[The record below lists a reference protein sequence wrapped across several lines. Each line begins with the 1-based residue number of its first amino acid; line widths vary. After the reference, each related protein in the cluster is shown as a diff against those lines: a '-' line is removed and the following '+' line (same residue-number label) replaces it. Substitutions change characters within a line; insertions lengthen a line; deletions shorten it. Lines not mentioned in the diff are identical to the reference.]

1 MAVKDVVQQ
10 AKNSRLGKAIRNLSS
25 DARTVAQ
32 PYAQS
37 FAQAP
42 QQMGRGVGGAI
53 RAPFDMYFNSRNAQI
68 DNSVSDTLRAQEQR
82 FMSQGNYSAARDRS
96 QLVAGIQDHIAD
108 RQITMGQQMNKDRN
122 DAAFGTA
129 GTVLQLLGA
138 KGIGLGGFAG
148 ATAVT
153 GGLGYGIT
161 RVMGGS
167 NDEALAAAGTGA
179 GKAMQYRGIN
189 KVSDKFFTNPL
200 MRGVGQQGNMPVR
213 VGFGAGVNALA
224 NIGEDQVVTRVNEGR
239 EPTGQEIAQSGAVGA
254 VMGGFSQGVATR
266 QYTKQIEENQRRLVD
281 LANQAVKNNKN
292 RLLQSEAGKALK
304 KSIND
309 YMNNFD
315 EPVSKL
321 KRKIGIQ
328 PASVIKRMYNDLE
341 KTGKVAQ
348 ADIED
353 VRKFW
358 GSYSS
363 SPKLAYHMTNEEIVT
378 DLYRHARGTLSQ
390 GGFVGKIDDTGK
402 LQFDGNYQRGDIKT
416 LQTRLDELLGTK
428 SFNFSGK
435 WQAELPARQ
444 LAVKQ
449 IESYAEQGDEDA
461 IKYLSEIRFVEDQLA
476 NAQIARTQP
485 KGTSQPTPLKTEAQK
500 YGSVEEFIKARK
512 YNVYHGSD
520 TNIEK
525 FDLSKAGSNTDS
537 GMYGKGIYFSSSRD
551 EASTYARKTGNVS
564 EYYLDLKNP
573 YVINNKSD
581 IPEITVPNKTL
592 EDIKNGAKNYSNS
605 FTKYLQDRGYDGV
618 IDNVRKNT
626 QYVVFNPDQI
636 NTKSQLTDIYNQAK
650 GTSQPDPLVEKAREY
665 KTNHVDGGVKNVEGT
680 PVKIND
686 NLDTFIHKDENNNW
700 VVSESSTGRSLSGGG
715 YPTQKHAIDAT
726 KAMIDDVGIDGVK
739 AKIDELTQAK
749 STPATGIQEGT
760 TLTSLQPETGKSS
773 RTKIATQETQKS
785 KLQTFRGKPIEPT
798 GLGIQAKKAGK
809 GLVVKTESDAS
820 SKIIISHDKKYAF
833 NINKQKLQLNE
844 AQSKELDS
852 VVEVMRPVLEGN
864 KGKTLT
870 KQEIINGGRKAQVLV
885 EVVGRDEAKQFSE
898 SLQASRNLLRSEQA
912 QVGIT
917 PKFLE
922 QLEVV
927 SSVAADTGRRL
938 QAFNIGAEDITIK
951 EKLLQD
957 ILKTGADID
966 DILKAGKE
974 VDWNNAK
981 EVTDF
986 YRKFKPATL
995 ADKLDEFRYTNMLSS
1010 PNTHINNVFSN
1021 FLQTAIL
1028 APVEKTV
1035 RGGVDFAQSKL
1046 TGKEQEYFARQGVD
1060 YARGYWKALPEAFD
1074 NFKKTLAGNE
1084 GLTRKPDIEFIPTST
1099 SKLRQIYTFPLQAL
1113 EASDQFFRTLV
1124 KGGEIESLKTEGITG
1139 AKASKIA
1146 EQQADYRTFRQ
1157 AFDPDGKLGQNYVLK
1172 VFDKWNVA
1180 INRLRNV
1187 PGGKWLVPFFQ
1198 TPANIFKQG
1207 IEYSPLGLFT
1217 IHQSREPATQMA
1229 KTIIGSTVF
1238 TGAYAMASSGLTT
1251 WDTPTNATEKAEFYA
1266 AGLQP
1271 YSMKIGGIWV
1281 SYSKIGPLAYPIAM
1295 ASALKWAQDNG
1306 GDNDA
1311 LTTMGTAFSGTLGF
1325 FADQSYVRGIGD
1337 IIDALRG
1344 DEYKQARGL
1353 SNIPAQMIPYR
1364 SFMGWVARQVDTVRR
1379 KSSGGKVPE
1388 QIGKSI
1394 VSQIPFA
1401 SQSLE
1406 AHQTPFGEESLRQFP
1421 TINAFSPLSISKENP
1436 KEKEYY
1442 DARQKLRNQNKEV
1455 KKVLDKIEAGE
1466 GATLKINTDGML
1478 AKQVASLTKKKV
1490 EAGIEV
1496 TQQELETA
1504 YLSQPLTMPKSNRY
1518 EKSRRDTELYSSLST
1533 IDKNEYLTEQ
1543 QKTVLKDVVASE
1555 LGKTPRDL
1563 QIYSVAK
1570 EDNNSKTMYAYDQ
1583 IDKSKSFDDT
1593 MRYLV
1598 NGRKP
1603 VNGKILVSDGVIDN
1617 LVADGVIPY
1626 ALGKDIKEIDLNEDG
1641 TRKGKIKSRKGGRSG
1656 GGSKKSNAAQ
1666 LKAFNDLGEDLKKIK
1681 IGTSKIRTTQ
1691 SQQIN
1696 TKGLTFSGR

>member
-1 MAVKDVVQQ
+1 MAVKDLVQQ
-10 AKNSRLGKAIRNLSS
+10 AKNSRLGKAISNLTSG
-25 DARTVAQ
+25 ARTVAQ

-37 FAQAP
+37 FSQSA
-42 QQMGRGVGGAI
+42 QQMGSGVGGAI

-68 DNSVSDTLRAQEQR
+68 DNSVADTLRSQEQR

-96 QLVAGIQDHIAD
+96 QLIAGIQERIAD
-108 RQITMGQQMNKDRN
+108 RQITMGQQMNKDRT
-122 DAAFGTA
+122 DAALGTA
-129 GTVLQLLGA
+129 GTALQLFGA
-138 KGIGLGGFAG
+138 KGIGVGGFAG

-161 RVMGGS
+161 RAMGGS

-179 GKAMQYRGIN
+179 GKALQYRGIN

-200 MRGVGQQGNMPVR
+200 MSRLGQQGNMPVR
-213 VGFGAGVNALA
+213 VGFGAGVNAFA
-224 NIGEDQVVTRVNEGR
+224 NIGEDEVLTRVNEGR
-239 EPTGQEIAQSGAVGA
+239 APTTQERVTSGAAGA

-266 QYTKQIEENQRRLVD
+266 QYTKQIEENQRQLVN
-281 LANQAVKNNKN
+281 LADQAVKNNK
-292 RLLQSEAGKALK
+292 ADKALK

-309 YMNNFD
+309 YMNNYD

-328 PASVIKRMYNDLE
+328 PASVIERMYNDLK
-341 KTGKVAQ
+341 KTGKVNE
-348 ADIED
+348 ADVAD

-358 GSYSS
+358 ESYAS

-378 DLYRHARGTLSQ
+378 DLHRHARGTLSQ

-444 LAVKQ
+444 LAVRQ
-449 IESYAEQGDEDA
+449 IESYAEQGDVDA
-461 IKYLSEIRFVEDQLA
+461 VKYLSEIRSIEDQLA
-476 NAQIARTQP
+476 NAQIA
-485 KGTSQPTPLKTEAQK
+485 KT
-500 YGSVEEFIKARK
+500 
-512 YNVYHGSD
+512 
-520 TNIEK
+520 
-525 FDLSKAGSNTDS
+525 
-537 GMYGKGIYFSSSRD
+537 
-551 EASTYARKTGNVS
+551 
-564 EYYLDLKNP
+564 
-573 YVINNKSD
+573 
-581 IPEITVPNKTL
+581 
-592 EDIKNGAKNYSNS
+592 
-605 FTKYLQDRGYDGV
+605 
-618 IDNVRKNT
+618 
-626 QYVVFNPDQI
+626 
-636 NTKSQLTDIYNQAK
+636 QAK
-650 GTSQPDPLVEKAREY
+650 GTSQ
-665 KTNHVDGGVKNVEGT
+665 
-680 PVKIND
+680 
-686 NLDTFIHKDENNNW
+686 
-700 VVSESSTGRSLSGGG
+700 
-715 YPTQKHAIDAT
+715 
-726 KAMIDDVGIDGVK
+726 
-739 AKIDELTQAK
+739 
-749 STPATGIQEGT
+749 TGIQEGT
-760 TLTSLQPETGKSS
+760 PLKSLQPETGKSS
-773 RTKIATQETQKS
+773 RTKIATQETQNP
-785 KLQTFRGKPIEPT
+785 KLQTFRGEPIEPT
-798 GLGIQAKKAGK
+798 GVKILTKKAEK
-809 GLVVKTESDAS
+809 VKAVSDAS
-820 SKIIISHDKKYAF
+820 SKISISRDKKYAF
-833 NINKQKLQLNE
+833 NINKQKLQLDE
-844 AQSKELDS
+844 AQSKELDA
-852 VVEVMRPVLEGN
+852 VVEVMRPVLEEN

-870 KQEIINGGRKAQVLV
+870 KQEIITGGRKAQVLV

-912 QVGIT
+912 QIGIT

-927 SSVAADTGRRL
+927 SSVAADAGRRL

-951 EKLLQD
+951 EMLLQD
-957 ILKTGADID
+957 ILKTGASLE

-981 EVTDF
+981 EITDF

-995 ADKLDEFRYTNMLSS
+995 ADKLAEFRYTNMLSS
-1010 PNTHINNVFSN
+1010 PNTHINNAFSN

-1035 RGGVDFAQSKL
+1035 RGSVDFAQSKL

-1060 YARGYWKALPEAFD
+1060 YARGYWKALPEAFG

-1084 GLTRKPDIEFIPTST
+1084 GLTSKPDIEFIPTST

-1157 AFDPDGKLGQNYVLK
+1157 AFDPDGKLGQNGVLK
-1172 VFDKWNVA
+1172 MWDKWNVA

-1187 PGGKWLVPFFQ
+1187 PGGKWLVPFLQ
-1198 TPANIFKQG
+1198 TPTNILKQG
-1207 IEYSPLGLFT
+1207 FEYSPLGFT
-1217 IHQSREPATQMA
+1217 TVRGSGEPATQMA
-1229 KTIIGSTVF
+1229 KAIIGSTVF

-1271 YSMKIGGIWV
+1271 YSMKIGGTWV
-1281 SYSKIGPLAYPIAM
+1281 SYSKLGPLAYPIAM

-1306 GDNDA
+1306 GDDDA
-1311 LTTMGTAFSGTLGF
+1311 LTTMGSAFSGTLGF

-1364 SFMGWVARQVDTVRR
+1364 SFMGWVARQVDIVRR

-1401 SQSLE
+1401 SKSLE

-1421 TINAFSPLSISKENP
+1421 TINAYSPFSISKEKP

-1442 DARQKLRNQNKEV
+1442 DARQKLRKQKKEV
-1455 KKVLDKIEAGE
+1455 NKVLDKIEAGE
-1466 GATLKINTDGML
+1466 DIKINTDGML

-1496 TQQELETA
+1496 TQQELETT
-1504 YLSQPLTMPKSNRY
+1504 YLNNTLSMPQSNRY
-1518 EKSRRDTELYSSLST
+1518 EKSQRDSGLYSSLST
-1533 IDKNEYLTEQ
+1533 IDNNEYLTEQ
-1543 QKTVLKDVVASE
+1543 QKTDLKGKVALE
-1555 LGKTPRDL
+1555 LGKTPQDL

-1570 EDNNSKTMYAYDQ
+1570 GDNDSKTMYAYDQ
-1583 IDKSKSFDDT
+1583 IDKSTSFDDT
-1593 MRYLV
+1593 MSYLV

-1603 VNGKILVSDGVIDN
+1603 INGQILVSDGVINN

-1641 TRKGKIKSRKGGRSG
+1641 TRRGTVKSRRGGRS
-1656 GGSKKSNAAQ
+1656 GSKKSNAAQ

-1691 SQQIN
+1691 SQRIN
-1696 TKGLTFSGR
+1696 TKGLTFSGA